1 MGRLRLATLAAPA
14 VAIAA
19 VPGGCGSGK
28 EQVGAAE
35 LKQKADAICREEQG
49 RFERIQAHPPPN
61 STIAADQT
69 KELID
74 VSDAASSDLRDLEPP
89 ESLGG
94 AYDAYLEARDRVVD
108 QMKRGREAAEE
119 RDAAGYAAAQSAV
132 AKSAPE
138 RRRLAAALGL
148 RLCGANP
155 RSG

>member
-1 MGRLRLATLAAPA
+1 MARLRVASLAAPA

-19 VPGGCGSGK
+19 VAGGCGSGK

-61 STIAADQT
+61 ASIAADQT
-69 KELID
+69 KELIG
-74 VSDAASSDLRDLEPP
+74 VSEAASSDLRDLEPP
-89 ESLGG
+89 EALGD

-108 QMKRGREAAEE
+108 QMKRGREAAGQ
-119 RDAAGYAAAQSAV
+119 RDAAGYAAAQTAV
-132 AKSAPE
+132 AKSAAE

-148 RLCGANP
+148 HLCGENP